1 MGFVVGRECQQDGM
15 SLAPKQLLAFES
27 YFQVDVRRFP
37 ASSLEAAQPQFGK
50 GAGPGM
56 IKIGLYSEDRTL
68 HTLLSS
74 ALGKEF
80 EVQLEADEDGINLLR
95 AAGDCDV
102 VILDLNSNHDSL
114 QERIGCTQR
123 LIATH
128 VPLVIMADDGLRS
141 TAFEL
146 VRTGAFGYC
155 RRPPS
160 IRDLKTMLSRAFE
173 NSSLRQQLQT
183 VQQQLEEP
191 GSCDHLIG
199 ASPQMQRVYQLVHR
213 VTNLNASVLVTG
225 ESGTGK
231 ELIARAIHNLGSRAN
246 RPFVAVSCGA
256 IPETLIEAELF
267 GHEKGAFT
275 GTVGAREGYF
285 EQAADGT
292 LFLDEIGD
300 LSLFTQVKLLRVLQQ
315 MEFNRLGSNRLIP
328 LRARLIFATHQD
340 LGKLV
345 AEGKFRQDLFYR
357 INVMRIDSP
366 PLQDRV
372 EDIPLIAH
380 HFLRH
385 YAGVFQKPVDNI
397 EPDALEMLQ
406 GYAWPGNVRELE
418 NVIQRAIILAPG
430 CAVRAEDLN
439 LNGHEQE
446 DPGAFDEVVDIADYQ
461 PAGSFER
468 QLRDYK
474 IRLAVAAVRE
484 ASGNKTLA
492 ARSLSISRAY
502 LHRLLRLAETDSEG
516 IYTEPPL
523 RHSGTA

>member
-1 MGFVVGRECQQDGM
+1 MTR
-15 SLAPKQLLAFES
+15 
-27 YFQVDVRRFP
+27 
-37 ASSLEAAQPQFGK
+37 
-50 GAGPGM
+50 
-56 IKIGLYSEDRTL
+56 IGLYSEDRTL
-68 HTLLSS
+68 QPLLSP

-80 EVQLEADEDGINLLR
+80 EVLLESDGEAMDALI
-95 AAGDCDV
+95 AAGNCDV
-102 VILDLNSNHDSL
+102 LILDLYSHEDSL
-114 QERIGCTQR
+114 QTRIDCARR
-123 LIATH
+123 LIASN
-128 VPLVIMADDGLRS
+128 VPAILMADDSLRS

-146 VRTGAFGYC
+146 VRSGAFGYT

-160 IRDLKTMLSRAFE
+160 IRDLKTMLSRACE
-173 NSSLRQQLQT
+173 TSALKQQLYS
-183 VQQQLEEP
+183 VQHRIEEP
-191 GSCDHLIG
+191 GNCDRIIG
-199 ASPQMQRVYQLVHR
+199 SSLGMQRVYQLVR
-213 VTNLNASVLVTG
+213 SVTNLNAAVLVTG

-246 RPFVAVSCGA
+246 KPFVAVSCGA

-285 EQAADGT
+285 EQAGDGT

-315 MEFNRLGSNRLIP
+315 MEFSRLGSSKLTP

-340 LGKLV
+340 LAKLV
-345 AEGKFRQDLFYR
+345 AEGKFRQDLYYR

-366 PLQDRV
+366 PLQDRP
-372 EDIPLIAH
+372 EDIPLIAS

-385 YAGVFQKPVDNI
+385 YAGVFQKPMDNI
-397 EPDALEMLQ
+397 EPDALDMLL

-418 NVIQRAIILAPG
+418 NVMQRAIILAPG
-430 CAVRAEDLN
+430 RAVRAEDLN
-439 LNGHEQE
+439 LNAHEQE
-446 DPGAFDEVVDIADYQ
+446 EGTGAFDEVVDIADYQ

-474 IRLAVAAVRE
+474 VRLAVAAVRE
-484 ASGNKTLA
+484 ANGNKTLA

-502 LHRLLRLAETDSEG
+502 LHRLLRLAETDSEA
-516 IYTEPPL
+516 IYAEQPL
-523 RHSGTA
+523 RHSVTA

>member
-1 MGFVVGRECQQDGM
+1 
-15 SLAPKQLLAFES
+15 
-27 YFQVDVRRFP
+27 
-37 ASSLEAAQPQFGK
+37 
-50 GAGPGM
+50 M

-68 HTLLSS
+68 HPLLSS

-80 EVQLEADEDGINLLR
+80 QVILQSDQEGMNDLVS
-95 AAGDCDV
+95 AGECDV
-102 VILDLNSNHDSL
+102 MVLDLNSNHESL
-114 QERIGCTQR
+114 QERIGFSR
-123 LIATH
+123 LLIASN
-128 VPLVIMADDGLRS
+128 VPSIVMADDGLRS

-146 VRTGAFGYC
+146 VKTGAFGYC

-160 IRDLKTMLSRAFE
+160 VRDLKTMLSRAYE
-173 NSSLRQQLQT
+173 NSLLKRQLET
-183 VQQQLEEP
+183 VQQRMEDP
-191 GSCDHLIG
+191 GACDRLIG
-199 ASPQMQRVYQLVHR
+199 SSRHMQNVYQMVHR
-213 VTNLNASVLVTG
+213 VTNLNAAVLVTG

-231 ELIARAIHNLGSRAN
+231 ELIARAIHNMGSRAK

-315 MEFNRLGSNRLIP
+315 MEFNRLGSNKLIP
-328 LRARLIFATHQD
+328 LRARLIFATHRD
-340 LGKLV
+340 LAQLV

-357 INVMRIDSP
+357 INVMRIEAP
-366 PLQDRV
+366 ALQDHP
-372 EDIPLIAH
+372 EDIPQIAE

-385 YAGVFQKPVDNI
+385 YAQMFQKPMDSI
-397 EPDALEMLQ
+397 EPDAMHMLQ
-406 GYAWPGNVRELE
+406 NYSWPGNVRELE
-418 NVIQRAIILAPG
+418 NVMQRAIVLAPG
-430 CAVRAEDLN
+430 MKIRSEDLN
-439 LNGHEQE
+439 LTAVE
-446 DPGAFDEVVDIADYQ
+446 DEGIDNEDVVDIADYH

-474 IRLAVAAVRE
+474 VKLAVTAVRE
-484 ASGNKTLA
+484 NNGNKTLA

-502 LHRLLRLAETDSEG
+502 LHRLIRLADPDPMFDQDLRETVN
-516 IYTEPPL
+516 
-523 RHSGTA
+523 A

>member
-1 MGFVVGRECQQDGM
+1 
-15 SLAPKQLLAFES
+15 
-27 YFQVDVRRFP
+27 
-37 ASSLEAAQPQFGK
+37 
-50 GAGPGM
+50 M

-68 HTLLSS
+68 HPLLSS

-80 EVQLEADEDGINLLR
+80 QVLLQSDQQGMNDLVS
-95 AAGDCDV
+95 AGECDV
-102 VILDLNSNHDSL
+102 MILDLNSNHESL
-114 QERIGCTQR
+114 QERIGFSRQ
-123 LIATH
+123 LIASR
-128 VPLVIMADDGLRS
+128 VPSVVMADDGLRS

-146 VRTGAFGYC
+146 VKTGAFGYC

-160 IRDLKTMLSRAFE
+160 IRDLKTMLSRAYE
-173 NSSLRQQLQT
+173 NSLLKRQVEAVHQRMEDP
-183 VQQQLEEP
+183 VA
-191 GSCDHLIG
+191 CDRLIG
-199 ASPQMQRVYQLVHR
+199 SSTHMQRVYQMVHR
-213 VTNLNASVLVTG
+213 VTNLNAAVLVTG

-231 ELIARAIHNLGSRAN
+231 ELIARAIHNMGSRAK

-315 MEFNRLGSNRLIP
+315 MEFNRLGSNKLIP
-328 LRARLIFATHQD
+328 LRARLIFATHRD
-340 LGKLV
+340 LAQLV

-357 INVMRIDSP
+357 INVMRIEAP
-366 PLQDRV
+366 ALQDHP
-372 EDIPLIAH
+372 EDIPQIAE

-385 YAGVFQKPVDNI
+385 YAQMFQKPMDTI
-397 EPDALEMLQ
+397 EPDAMNMLQ
-406 GYAWPGNVRELE
+406 SYPWPGNVRELE
-418 NVIQRAIILAPG
+418 NVMQRAIVLAPG
-430 CAVRAEDLN
+430 MTIRAEELN
-439 LNGHEQE
+439 LTVADEEGIDNE
-446 DPGAFDEVVDIADYQ
+446 DVVDIADYH

-474 IRLAVAAVRE
+474 VKLAVTAVRE
-484 ASGNKTLA
+484 NNGNKTLA

-502 LHRLLRLAETDSEG
+502 LHRLIRLADPDPMFDQDLRETVN
-516 IYTEPPL
+516 
-523 RHSGTA
+523 A